1 MEDGCVKRG
10 DLVDSVTAE
19 FFIVIFF
26 RMDMFS
32 AKNSRIIARSFF
44 NIFFFFYLSK
54 NRYVLPIY
62 LKQMI

>member
-44 NIFFFFYLSK
+44 NIFFFFLF
-54 NRYVLPIY
+54 I
-62 LKQMI
+62 

>member
-26 RMDMFS
+26 SDG
-32 AKNSRIIARSFF
+32 
-44 NIFFFFYLSK
+44 
-54 NRYVLPIY
+54 YV
-62 LKQMI
+62 QC